1 MIVRMK
7 ICTKGKAD
15 FSYNFLSDLK
25 YGLHF
30 ATVATRWD
38 PLAGG
43 ALEVQQKMHIRKQSE
58 KNILQNH
65 YSRLKNEEYLLI
77 TKIIQN

>member
-15 FSYNFLSDLK
+15 FSYNFLSELK
-25 YGLHF
+25 YVPHR
-30 ATVATRWD
+30 AKVATRWD

-43 ALEVQQKMHIRKQSE
+43 ALEVRQKMHIRK
-58 KNILQNH
+58 
-65 YSRLKNEEYLLI
+65 
-77 TKIIQN
+77 